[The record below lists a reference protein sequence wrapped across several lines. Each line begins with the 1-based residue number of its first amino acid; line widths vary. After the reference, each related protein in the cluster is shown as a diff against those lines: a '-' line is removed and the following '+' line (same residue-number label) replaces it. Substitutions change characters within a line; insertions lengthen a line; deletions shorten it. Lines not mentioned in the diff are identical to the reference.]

1 MRTTLIKIIFIIV
14 AVATVGLLAYI
25 FVSPEVDGASMHE
38 STINNV
44 RTMARLQSMEIYDE
58 VPVKGS
64 IGSRHLVGR
73 LRVRGNVGFDIDKL
87 DADLSADTVRLY
99 LPAEVIDVYEST
111 DPGSYIVFD
120 TWNDA
125 LFGKS
130 NFTTAEENSIKAKVK
145 ANWIKRLYANGTV
158 ARARAEAT
166 GNLQSMLS
174 LTLGKPVVVSDS
186 TPRGARY
193 KEIIKPKSAFESNT
207 QK

>member
-1 MRTTLIKIIFIIV
+1 MKSTLIKIIFIIV

-38 STINNV
+38 ATINNV

-87 DADLSADTVRLY
+87 NADLSADTVRLY

-111 DPGSYIVFD
+111 DPVLTSCLTPGTMRCS
-120 TWNDA
+120 
-125 LFGKS
+125 
-130 NFTTAEENSIKAKVK
+130 VK
-145 ANWIKRLYANGTV
+145 ATSPPPRKI
-158 ARARAEAT
+158 
-166 GNLQSMLS
+166 QSR
-174 LTLGKPVVVSDS
+174 
-186 TPRGARY
+186 PR
-193 KEIIKPKSAFESNT
+193 
-207 QK
+207 